1 MKIPFSGLIFA
12 QYKSI
17 NIIILLLLLFQ
28 MHVQVAKND
37 NKTLAA
43 LQEATLFGQAFTCT
57 YTVPLAMRGTGK
69 KTPDTFR

>member
-1 MKIPFSGLIFA
+1 
-12 QYKSI
+12 
-17 NIIILLLLLFQ
+17 